1 MAKKVEET
9 DAIMTEVDNVSQ
21 QYVSLS
27 QACSGIYFTLDALN
41 QVHFLYQY
49 SLQFLLSIFNFVLTQ
64 NENLKGVS
72 DSKTRLDIITKD
84 LFQVTYNR
92 VARGMLHSDQITFA
106 VLLAHIFLKG
116 KANVGATF
124 ESEFSVFLHG
134 QDGASLLNSKNLPDI
149 KGLSVEQRASL
160 MRLQNQ
166 LPAFRNIVSAI
177 ANSQRFH
184 AWLEAVS
191 PETEVPTLWELPAA
205 QVTPIGTAIYSL
217 LLIQALRPDR
227 LLACA
232 HMLIYSVF
240 GQTFMDTARAN
251 LDLGPIVEQEIK
263 AGIPVLLCATPV
275 RVYLLSTDCSSV
287 CELNFNLTYL

>member
-1 MAKKVEET
+1 MLDDDKIITNLETLKKEAGEVVKKVEET

-21 QYVSLS
+21 QYVPLS

-92 VARGMLHSDQITFA
+92 VGRGMLHSDQITFA
-106 VLLAHIFLKG
+106 VLLARIYLKG
-116 KANVGATF
+116 KASAGVTF

-134 QDGASLLNSKNLPDI
+134 QDSASLLTSKDLPDI
-149 KGLSVEQRASL
+149 KGLTVEQRAALS
-160 MRLQNQ
+160 RLQNQ
-166 LPAFRNIVSAI
+166 LPAFRNIISAI
-177 ANSQRFH
+177 GKEQRFN

-191 PETEVPTLWELPAA
+191 PEVQEVTL
-205 QVTPIGTAIYSL
+205 
-217 LLIQALRPDR
+217 
-227 LLACA
+227 
-232 HMLIYSVF
+232 
-240 GQTFMDTARAN
+240 
-251 LDLGPIVEQEIK
+251 IVH
-263 AGIPVLLCATPV
+263 
-275 RVYLLSTDCSSV
+275 
-287 CELNFNLTYL
+287 N